1 VLAFG
6 SRLNEVIP
14 GCAKESEENMYP
26 LSLNHRLMRVLI
38 LLYVVFLAGGCGP
51 STGTVTGKV
60 RYNGKPLSSGSVSF
74 LPESGRGS
82 FGARIKEDGS
92 YTIEKVP
99 VGKVKIVVNLGKS
112 RGNNPRRAMMHQ
124 AMKSNKVELSEEA
137 RKSMPSTFKDAAESP
152 QPSAWVTSIPK
163 RYSDPDQSGL
173 ELTVTGGQQTHDIEL
188 K

>member
-1 VLAFG
+1 
-6 SRLNEVIP
+6 
-14 GCAKESEENMYP
+14 MYP
-26 LSLNHRLMRVLI
+26 LSLNHRLTRALI
-38 LLYVVFLAGGCGP
+38 LLCVGLLAGGCGP

-74 LPESGRGS
+74 LPESGKGS

-99 VGKVKIVVNLGKS
+99 AGKVKIVVNLGKPG
-112 RGNNPRRAMMHQ
+112 GNDRQKAMMQQ
-124 AMKSNKVELSEEA
+124 AMKSNKIELSEEA
-137 RKSMPSTFKDAAESP
+137 RKSMPSTFKDAAEGP
-152 QPSAWVTSIPK
+152 QPSGSVTSIPK